1 VYLEADESMKEPTGT
16 NGTAHSGKTSVSTI
30 ARSAGGT
37 LGTTERPGNTQRYLE
52 SCRAEFWRNV
62 FQTELAYLLQHLEG
76 SREVLSVGCGPAII
90 ESGLSER
97 GFRVTGLD
105 VSQEALAC
113 APDHVRT
120 IAGRAEDMEF
130 PKSSFD
136 AVIYVASLQFIE
148 DYRKAVEK
156 TAQVLRPAGKL
167 IVMVLNPQSVFYKEK
182 TRDPA
187 SYVRKIRHT
196 NLEEIER
203 AIAEHF
209 HIQTE
214 YFMGVRDGNIFQS
227 QTADEASLYVIRGTR
242 KQLREDEEA

>member
-1 VYLEADESMKEPTGT
+1 MKEPTGAD
-16 NGTAHSGKTSVSTI
+16 GTSGTRKTGVNAI
-30 ARSAGGT
+30 ARPGTGAFGTKERSAD
-37 LGTTERPGNTQRYLE
+37 TQTYLQ
-52 SCRAEFWRNV
+52 SCRTEFWQKV
-62 FQTELAYLLQHLEG
+62 FRAELEYLLQHLKG

-105 VSQEALAC
+105 VSEEALAC
-113 APDHVRT
+113 APDHIRT
-120 IAGRAEDMEF
+120 IAGRAEDMDF

-148 DYRKAVEK
+148 DYRKAMEK

-167 IVMVLNPQSVFYKEK
+167 IVMLLNPQSAFYKQK
-182 TRDPA
+182 AQDPT

-196 NLEEIER
+196 KLEEIES

-214 YFMGVRDGNIFQS
+214 HFMGVRDENIFES
-227 QTADEASLYVIRGTR
+227 REIAEASLYVIKGTP
-242 KQLREDEEA
+242 KKLDENGEA

>member
-1 VYLEADESMKEPTGT
+1 MKKDSSE
-16 NGTAHSGKTSVSTI
+16 I
-30 ARSAGGT
+30 
-37 LGTTERPGNTQRYLE
+37 QRYLQ
-52 SCRAEFWRNV
+52 SCRTEFWQKV
-62 FQTELAYLLQHLEG
+62 FRAELEYLLPHLEG
-76 SREVLSVGCGPAII
+76 SRDVLSIGCGPAII

-113 APDHVRT
+113 APDHIRT
-120 IAGRAEDMEF
+120 IAGRAGDMDF

-148 DYRKAVEK
+148 DYRKAMEK

-167 IVMVLNPQSVFYKEK
+167 IVMLLNPQSAFYKEK
-182 TRDPA
+182 AQDPT

-196 NLEEIER
+196 NLEEIESV
-203 AIAEHF
+203 IAEHF

-214 YFMGVRDGNIFQS
+214 YFMGVRDGNIFKS
-227 QTADEASLYVIRGTR
+227 RETTEASLYVIRGTR
-242 KQLREDEEA
+242 KHRGEDEEA

>member
-1 VYLEADESMKEPTGT
+1 MKKD
-16 NGTAHSGKTSVSTI
+16 SGEI
-30 ARSAGGT
+30 
-37 LGTTERPGNTQRYLE
+37 QRYRQ
-52 SCRAEFWRNV
+52 SCRTEFWQKV
-62 FQTELAYLLQHLEG
+62 FRAELEYLLPHLEG
-76 SREVLSVGCGPAII
+76 SRDVLSIGCGPAII

-113 APDHVRT
+113 APDHIRT
-120 IAGRAEDMEF
+120 IAGRAGDMDF

-148 DYRKAVEK
+148 DYRKAMEK

-167 IVMVLNPQSVFYKEK
+167 IVMLLNPQSAFYKEK
-182 TRDPA
+182 AQDPT

-196 NLEEIER
+196 NLEEIES

-214 YFMGVRDGNIFQS
+214 YFMGVRDGNICES
-227 QTADEASLYVIRGTR
+227 REPTEAALYVIRGAR
-242 KQLREDEEA
+242 KHRGEDEKA

>member
-1 VYLEADESMKEPTGT
+1 MKDPPGT
-16 NGTAHSGKTSVSTI
+16 NGTSGTGRAGVNAI
-30 ARSAGGT
+30 ARLAAET
-37 LGTTERPGNTQRYLE
+37 FGTTERSDDTQTYLQ
-52 SCRAEFWRNV
+52 SCRTEFWQNV
-62 FQTELAYLLQHLEG
+62 FRAELEYLLRHLEG
-76 SREVLSVGCGPAII
+76 SRDVLSIGCGPAIM

-113 APDHVRT
+113 APDHIRT
-120 IAGRAEDMEF
+120 IAGRAEDMDF
-130 PKSSFD
+130 PRSSFD

-148 DYRKAVEK
+148 DYRKAMEK

-167 IVMVLNPQSVFYKEK
+167 IVMLLNPQSAFYKEK
-182 TRDPA
+182 AQDPT

-196 NLEEIER
+196 NLEEIEN

-214 YFMGVRDGNIFQS
+214 YFMGVRDGNIFKS
-227 QTADEASLYVIRGTR
+227 RATAKASLYVIKGTR
-242 KQLREDEEA
+242 KHLREDEEA